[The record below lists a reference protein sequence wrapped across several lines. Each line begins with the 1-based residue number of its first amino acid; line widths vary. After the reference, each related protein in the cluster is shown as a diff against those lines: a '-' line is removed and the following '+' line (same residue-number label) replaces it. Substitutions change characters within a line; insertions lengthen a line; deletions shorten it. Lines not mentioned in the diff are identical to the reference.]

1 MSHCTL
7 EKSPTELKDAYD
19 CIVMGAGPSGSTT
32 ATLVAKAGFS
42 VLLVERERFPRR
54 HVGESLMPDIYFVFE
69 KLGILD
75 KLKQSGYAKKVGVQ
89 FVNHAGRESAPFL
102 FRWNDPNEWSETWH
116 VPRPEFDQ
124 MLFDTAAENGTDAVQ
139 GVRVLD
145 VLMELTTNSSGSL
158 PLEGRAGEGGE
169 PSLDSA
175 QRAVGV
181 KLQFTNADG
190 TTETRE
196 IRSKVVVDATGQSAI
211 LSSKL
216 GLRRVNPDL
225 KKAAIWGH
233 FKGAKRDT
241 EHGGVYTIVLHTNQ
255 RKSWFWYIPQADDV
269 VSIGVVGDN
278 DYMLKGRGTP
288 SEVFFQE
295 VEKCPALQWRM
306 EGATQVDEIIVA
318 KEFSY
323 LTDRSAGDGWTLV
336 GDAWGFIDPVYS
348 SGVFFALKSG
358 ELASECIVDALKA
371 NDPSAERLGKWVPGF
386 KEKTNWVRKLVNAFY
401 SGGFRVGKFVK
412 EFPHHRGELTDLL
425 VGRVFND
432 RVGGIFKDL
441 DPFMERMK
449 NELPPE
455 DPNAEPE
462 DADVPALA

>member
-1 MSHCTL
+1 MSHCTI
-7 EKSPTELKDAYD
+7 EKSPKELQESYD

-32 ATLVAKAGFS
+32 ATLVAKAGFN

-54 HVGESLMPDIYFVFE
+54 HVGESLMPDIYFTFE

-116 VPRPEFDQ
+116 IPRPEFDQ
-124 MLFDTAAENGTDAVQ
+124 MMFDTAAENGVDAMQ
-139 GVRVLD
+139 GVRVLE
-145 VLMELTTNSSGSL
+145 VLF
-158 PLEGRAGEGGE
+158 EGE
-169 PSLDSA
+169 
-175 QRAVGV
+175 RAVGV
-181 KLQFTNADG
+181 KLQFNSDDG
-190 TTETRE
+190 ATETRE
-196 IRSKVVVDATGQSAI
+196 VRAKVVVDATGQSAI
-211 LSSKL
+211 LSNKL

-225 KKAAIWGH
+225 KKAAVWGH

-288 SEVFFQE
+288 SEIFFQE
-295 VEKCPALQWRM
+295 VDKCPAVKGRM
-306 EGATQVDEIIVA
+306 EGATQVDELIVT

-323 LTDRSAGDGWTLV
+323 LTDRSAGDGWVLV

-358 ELASECIVDALKA
+358 ELASECIIDALQA
-371 NDPSAERLGKWVPGF
+371 NDPSEERLGKWLPGF
-386 KEKTNWVRKLVNAFY
+386 KEKTNWVRKLVHAFY

>member
-7 EKSPTELKDAYD
+7 EKSPTELKDSYD
-19 CIVMGAGPSGSTT
+19 CIVMGAGPSGATT

-42 VLLVERERFPRR
+42 VLLVERDRFPRR

-69 KLGILD
+69 KLGVLD
-75 KLKQSGYAKKVGVQ
+75 KLKKSGYAKKVGVQ

-116 VPRPEFDQ
+116 IPRPEFDQ
-124 MLFDTAAENGTDAVQ
+124 MLFETAAEHGADCVQ
-139 GVRVLD
+139 EVRVLD
-145 VLMELTTNSSGSL
+145 VLME
-158 PLEGRAGEGGE
+158 GE
-169 PSLDSA
+169 
-175 QRAVGV
+175 RAVGA
-181 KLQFTNADG
+181 KLHFTGSDG
-190 TTETRE
+190 HAKTQE
-196 IRSKVVVDATGQSAI
+196 IRAKVVVDATGQSAI
-211 LSSKL
+211 LSNKL
-216 GLRRVNPDL
+216 NLRRVNPDL

-241 EHGGVYTIVLHTNQ
+241 EHGGVYTIVLHTSQ

-288 SEVFFQE
+288 AEIFFQE
-295 VEKCPALQWRM
+295 VDKCPAVKGRM
-306 EGATQVDEIIVA
+306 EGATQVDDLIVT

-323 LTDRSAGDGWTLV
+323 LTDRSAGDGWVLV

-358 ELASECIVDALKA
+358 ELASECIIDALQA
-371 NDPSAERLGKWVPGF
+371 NDPSEERLGKWLPGF
-386 KEKTNWVRKLVNAFY
+386 KEKTNWVRKLVHAFY

-412 EFPHHRGELTDLL
+412 EFPHHRGELTDLP

-432 RVGGIFKDL
+432 RVGGIFKNL

>member
-1 MSHCTL
+1 MSYCTL
-7 EKSPTELKDAYD
+7 EKSPAELKDSYD

-124 MLFDTAAENGTDAVQ
+124 LLFDTAAENGADAVQ

-145 VLMELTTNSSGSL
+145 VLMD
-158 PLEGRAGEGGE
+158 GE
-169 PSLDSA
+169 
-175 QRAVGV
+175 RAVGA
-181 KLQFTNADG
+181 KLQFTNTDG
-190 TTETRE
+190 TTETHE

-295 VEKCPALQWRM
+295 VDKCPALQWRM
-306 EGATQVDEIIVA
+306 EGATQVDELVVA

>member
-7 EKSPTELKDAYD
+7 EKSPKELQESYD

-32 ATLVAKAGFS
+32 ATLVAKAGFN

-54 HVGESLMPDIYFVFE
+54 HVGESLMPDIYFTFE

-116 VPRPEFDQ
+116 IPRPEFDQ
-124 MLFDTAAENGTDAVQ
+124 MMFDTAAENGVDAMQ
-139 GVRVLD
+139 GVRVLE
-145 VLMELTTNSSGSL
+145 VLF
-158 PLEGRAGEGGE
+158 EGE
-169 PSLDSA
+169 
-175 QRAVGV
+175 RAVGV
-181 KLQFTNADG
+181 KLQYNSDDG
-190 TTETRE
+190 ATETRE
-196 IRSKVVVDATGQSAI
+196 VRAKVVVDATGQSAI
-211 LSSKL
+211 LSNKL

-225 KKAAIWGH
+225 KKAAVWGH

-288 SEVFFQE
+288 AEIFFQE
-295 VEKCPALQWRM
+295 VDKCPAVKGRM
-306 EGATQVDEIIVA
+306 EGATQVDDLIVT

-323 LTDRSAGDGWTLV
+323 LTDRSAGDGWVLV

-358 ELASECIVDALKA
+358 ELASECIIDALQA
-371 NDPSAERLGKWVPGF
+371 NDPSEERLGKWLPGF
-386 KEKTNWVRKLVNAFY
+386 KEKTNWVRKLVHAFY

>member
-1 MSHCTL
+1 MSTSTL
-7 EKSPTELKDAYD
+7 EKSPAELQDSYD

-32 ATLVAKAGFS
+32 ATLVAKAGFK

-75 KLKQSGYAKKVGVQ
+75 KLKESGYAKKVGVQ

-124 MLFDTAAENGTDAVQ
+124 LLFDTAAENGADCVQ
-139 GVRVLD
+139 EVRVLD
-145 VLMELTTNSSGSL
+145 VLMD
-158 PLEGRAGEGGE
+158 GE
-169 PSLDSA
+169 
-175 QRAVGV
+175 RAVGA
-181 KLQFTNADG
+181 KLQFTAADG
-190 TTETRE
+190 KTETRE
-196 IRSKVVVDATGQSAI
+196 IRAKVVVDATGQSAI

-241 EHGGVYTIVLHTNQ
+241 EHGGVYTIVLHTSQ

-278 DYMLKGRGTP
+278 EYMLKGRGTP
-288 SEVFFQE
+288 SEAFFQE
-295 VEKCPALQWRM
+295 VDKCPALQWRM
-306 EGATQVDEIIVA
+306 EGATQVDELVVA

-323 LTDRSAGDGWTLV
+323 LTDRSAGEGWTLV

-449 NELPPE
+449 NELPPD

>member
-1 MSHCTL
+1 MSTSTL
-7 EKSPTELKDAYD
+7 EKSPTELQDSYD

-32 ATLVAKAGFS
+32 ATLVAKAGFK

-116 VPRPEFDQ
+116 IPRPEFDQ
-124 MLFDTAAENGTDAVQ
+124 MLFDTAAENGADCVQ
-139 GVRVLD
+139 EVRVLD
-145 VLMELTTNSSGSL
+145 VLME
-158 PLEGRAGEGGE
+158 GE
-169 PSLDSA
+169 
-175 QRAVGV
+175 RAVGA
-181 KLQFTNADG
+181 KLQFTAADG
-190 TTETRE
+190 KTETRE

-233 FKGAKRDT
+233 FKGGKRDT
-241 EHGGVYTIVLHTNQ
+241 EHGGVYTIVLHTSQ

-278 DYMLKGRGTP
+278 EYMLKGRGTP

-295 VEKCPALQWRM
+295 VAKCPALQWRM
-306 EGATQVDEIIVA
+306 EEATQVDELVVA

-386 KEKTNWVRKLVNAFY
+386 KEKTNWVRKLVHAFY

>member
-116 VPRPEFDQ
+116 IPRPEFDQ
-124 MLFDTAAENGTDAVQ
+124 MLFETAAENGADCVQ
-139 GVRVLD
+139 EVRVLD
-145 VLMELTTNSSGSL
+145 VLME
-158 PLEGRAGEGGE
+158 GE
-169 PSLDSA
+169 
-175 QRAVGV
+175 RAVGA
-181 KLQFTNADG
+181 KLQFTGGDG
-190 TTETRE
+190 HAKTQE
-196 IRSKVVVDATGQSAI
+196 IRAKVVVDATGQSAI
-211 LSSKL
+211 LSNKL
-216 GLRRVNPDL
+216 NLRRVNPDL

-241 EHGGVYTIVLHTNQ
+241 EHGGVYTIVLHTIQ

-288 SEVFFQE
+288 AEIFFQE
-295 VEKCPALQWRM
+295 VDKCPAVKWRM
-306 EGATQVDEIIVA
+306 ERAIAYGLGGGAGGMGLAGKLTRQAPVA
-318 KEFSY
+318 QQ
-323 LTDRSAGDGWTLV
+323 AGPSGRTSFV
-336 GDAWGFIDPVYS
+336 CFACCVCCVYS
-348 SGVFFALKSG
+348 
-358 ELASECIVDALKA
+358 
-371 NDPSAERLGKWVPGF
+371 
-386 KEKTNWVRKLVNAFY
+386 
-401 SGGFRVGKFVK
+401 
-412 EFPHHRGELTDLL
+412 
-425 VGRVFND
+425 
-432 RVGGIFKDL
+432 
-441 DPFMERMK
+441 
-449 NELPPE
+449 
-455 DPNAEPE
+455 
-462 DADVPALA
+462 

>member
-1 MSHCTL
+1 MSQSSL
-7 EKSPTELKDAYD
+7 ETSPSELKDSYD
-19 CIVMGAGPSGSTT
+19 CIVMGAGPSGSST
-32 ATLVAKAGFS
+32 AALVAQAGFS
-42 VLLVERERFPRR
+42 VLLVERDRFPRR
-54 HVGESLMPDIYFVFE
+54 HVGESLMPDSYFVFE

-75 KLKQSGYAKKVGVQ
+75 KMKQSGYAKKVGVQ
-89 FVNHAGRESAPFL
+89 FVNHQGRESAPFL

-124 MLFDTAAENGTDAVQ
+124 MLFETAAEYGADALQ
-139 GVRVLD
+139 EVRVLE
-145 VLMELTTNSSGSL
+145 VVMEGD
-158 PLEGRAGEGGE
+158 RAT
-169 PSLDSA
+169 
-175 QRAVGV
+175 GV
-181 KLQFTNADG
+181 KLQFKGDG
-190 TTETRE
+190 GKPETRE
-196 IRSKVVVDATGQSAI
+196 VSAKVVVDATGQSAI
-211 LSSKL
+211 LSNRL

-233 FKGAKRDT
+233 FRGAKRDT

-278 DYMLKGRGTP
+278 DYMLKRRGTP
-288 SEVFFQE
+288 KEIFFEEVD
-295 VEKCPALQWRM
+295 KCPAVKSRM
-306 EGATQVDEIIVA
+306 EGSEQVDELVVA

-323 LTDRSAGDGWTLV
+323 LTDRSAGDGWVLV

-358 ELASECIVDALKA
+358 ELASECIIDALQSG
-371 NDPSAERLGKWVPGF
+371 DLSGERLGRWVPGF
-386 KEKTNWVRKLVNAFY
+386 KEKTNWVRKLVHAFY

-425 VGRVFND
+425 IGRVFND

-462 DADVPALA
+462 DADVPAIA

>member
-7 EKSPTELKDAYD
+7 EKSPAELKDSYD

-116 VPRPEFDQ
+116 IPRPEFDQ
-124 MLFDTAAENGTDAVQ
+124 MLFDTAAENGADAVQ

-145 VLMELTTNSSGSL
+145 VL
-158 PLEGRAGEGGE
+158 LEGE
-169 PSLDSA
+169 
-175 QRAVGV
+175 RAVGV
-181 KLQFTNADG
+181 KLQSTNADG
-190 TTETRE
+190 STETRE

-211 LSSKL
+211 LSNKL

-288 SEVFFQE
+288 AEVFFQE
-295 VEKCPALQWRM
+295 VDKCPALQWRM
-306 EGATQVDEIIVA
+306 EGATQVDELVVA

-323 LTDRSAGDGWTLV
+323 LTDRSAGDGWVLV

-386 KEKTNWVRKLVNAFY
+386 KEKTNWVRKLVIAFY

>member
-1 MSHCTL
+1 MSTSTL
-7 EKSPTELKDAYD
+7 EKSPAELQDSYD

-32 ATLVAKAGFS
+32 ATLVAKAGFK

-116 VPRPEFDQ
+116 IPRPEFDQ
-124 MLFDTAAENGTDAVQ
+124 MLFDTAAENGADCVQ
-139 GVRVLD
+139 EVRVLD
-145 VLMELTTNSSGSL
+145 VLME
-158 PLEGRAGEGGE
+158 GE
-169 PSLDSA
+169 
-175 QRAVGV
+175 RAVGA
-181 KLQFTNADG
+181 KLQFTGADG
-190 TTETRE
+190 KTETRE
-196 IRSKVVVDATGQSAI
+196 IRAKVVVDATGQSAI

-241 EHGGVYTIVLHTNQ
+241 EHGGVYTIVLHTSQ

-278 DYMLKGRGTP
+278 EYMLKGRGTP

-295 VEKCPALQWRM
+295 VAKCPALQWRM
-306 EGATQVDEIIVA
+306 EGSTQVDELVVA

-386 KEKTNWVRKLVNAFY
+386 KEKTNWVRKLVHAFY